1 MGVDSR
7 NNSRLDLPR
16 FLIFASVYVLAVVC
30 SEYLSSGPTPFGL
43 PDSVLLCALLVTR
56 RRHWWVSILAVWLI
70 RLGLGAAF
78 GTHPLWFFAYAIA
91 NDSAKALLA
100 AWWMERVLRAPVRL
114 NTLRQFAVFL
124 GIAAAAVPLLSA
136 FAAIPVFHAMGDTA
150 WGGFYRWFLR
160 DSLAQATVTPALL
173 FWVTRDFSHA
183 DWPAKEDL
191 LVFSG
196 LAVTLGN
203 AFLLHHAAISLVTIY
218 APIPF
223 LIWAAARLSP
233 FAAANA
239 VALISFA
246 TVLDTRNQT
255 GFSLPPS
262 TSDVAFSTSLVTL
275 LVSIPL
281 LSFSILRSE
290 KEQQARKFRALL
302 DARPIAALMAPE
314 PGQNHEG
321 RDKGQAETGRVLDE
335 IAHLNRVAS
344 MGHMAAS
351 VAHELNQPL
360 SAILSNAQAA
370 ERFASAHAPNLE
382 EVRSALEDIIEDDKR
397 ARSIVRHMLQ
407 VFKRHALTAHV
418 VDLNEIV
425 RDADRLARHDALL
438 RGVQLQCRLLN
449 QPIWISGDDIPLQQV
464 IFNLVTNG
472 MDAMRHLPSEQ
483 RVVTI
488 ETTISEAN
496 GFATVAV
503 TDSGTGVSP
512 EDQSKLFT
520 PFFTTKPDGLGL
532 GLSICQSI
540 VHALGGHITV
550 ESRPERGAV
559 FFVMLPLSRPAQ
571 LRSSRANAA

>member
-7 NNSRLDLPR
+7 SNSRFDLPR
-16 FLIFASVYVLAVVC
+16 FLILASVYILAVVC

-43 PDSVLLCALLVTR
+43 ADSVLLCALLVTQ
-56 RRHWWVSILAVWLI
+56 RRHWWLSILAVWLI

-78 GTHPLWFFAYAIA
+78 GTRPMWFLLYVIA
-91 NDSAKALLA
+91 NDSAKALFA

-114 NTLRQFAVFL
+114 NTYRQFVVFL
-124 GIAAAAVPLLSA
+124 GIAAAAVPLMSA
-136 FAAIPVFHAMGDTA
+136 FVSIPVFHALGDPA
-150 WGGFYRWFLR
+150 WGGLYRWFLR
-160 DSLAQATVTPALL
+160 DSLAQATITPALL
-173 FWVTRDFSHA
+173 FWVTRDFRHA
-183 DWPAKEDL
+183 DRPTKEDL

-203 AFLLHHAAISLVTIY
+203 AFFLHHAEISLVRIY

-246 TVLDTRNQT
+246 AVLDTTSQT
-255 GFSLPPS
+255 GLSLPAS
-262 TSDVAFSTSLVTL
+262 TSDVALLTPLFTL

-290 KEQQARKFRALL
+290 KEQQSRKFRALL
-302 DARPIAALMAPE
+302 DAGPVAALMAPE
-314 PGQNHEG
+314 PGHNHEG
-321 RDKGQAETGRVLDE
+321 TDPGQAEKRRVLDE
-335 IAHLNRVAS
+335 LAHLNRVAS

-370 ERFASAHAPNLE
+370 KRFANAHAPNLE
-382 EVRSALEDIIEDDKR
+382 EVRAALEDIIEDDQR

-407 VFKRHALTAHV
+407 VFKRHSLTAHV

-425 RDADRLARHDALL
+425 RNANHLARHEALL
-438 RGVQLQCRLLN
+438 RGVQLQCRLLGE
-449 QPIWISGDDIPLQQV
+449 PIWISGDDIPLQQV
-464 IFNLVTNG
+464 ILNLVTNG

-483 RVVTI
+483 RVMTI
-488 ETTISEAN
+488 ETALSDAN
-496 GFATVAV
+496 GFAIVAV
-503 TDSGTGVSP
+503 TDAGTGISA

-520 PFFTTKPDGLGL
+520 PFFTTKRDGLGL

-540 VHALGGHITV
+540 VHALGGHIKV
-550 ESRPERGAV
+550 ESRSYRGAV
-559 FFVMLPLSRPAQ
+559 FLVMLPLSRFAQ
-571 LRSSRANAA
+571 LRSNRSNAA